1 MDDRI
6 VHLAGKQKE
15 DHVDHTQR
23 ESEVAQEHKEF
34 IAGFY
39 KYGFV
44 GVMLDWID
52 RGMKDDYHKIVEE
65 LAITLYGNI
74 SRSIENFEHTEK
86 KF

>member
-1 MDDRI
+1 MGY
-6 VHLAGKQKE
+6 V
-15 DHVDHTQR
+15 TR
-23 ESEVAQEHKEF
+23 E
-34 IAGFY
+34 
-39 KYGFV
+39 
-44 GVMLDWID
+44 MID